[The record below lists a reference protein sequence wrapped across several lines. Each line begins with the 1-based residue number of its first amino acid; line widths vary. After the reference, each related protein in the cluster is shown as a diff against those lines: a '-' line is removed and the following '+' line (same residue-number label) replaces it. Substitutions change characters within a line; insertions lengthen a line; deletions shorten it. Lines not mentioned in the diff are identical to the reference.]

1 MVMKRTLLM
10 ILAAAGL
17 ILTLVPSI
25 LTFVGSIDVQMNKW
39 LMLLGMIL
47 WFATASF
54 LIKAK
59 K

>member
-1 MVMKRTLLM
+1 MKRTILS

-17 ILTLVPSI
+17 ILTLIPSI
-25 LTFVGSIDVQMNKW
+25 LTFIGSIDIQVNKW
-39 LMLLGMIL
+39 LMLIGMVL

-54 LIKAK
+54 LIKPK